1 MEVPENCEIG
11 TVVGTLS
18 AKDVDVGQSLTY
30 SSSDPSNLVVV
41 GDKVKVTGSID
52 YEQMTSITFRAK
64 ATDDGHPPRAVSSLL
79 KLHWIYYLMGVF

>member
-1 MEVPENCEIG
+1 MEIPENCEIG

-18 AKDVDVGQSLTY
+18 AKDVDVGQNLTY

-41 GDKVKVTGSID
+41 GDRVKVTGSID

-64 ATDDGHPPRAVSSLL
+64 ATDDGHPPRAVISVL
-79 KLHWIYYLMGVF
+79 KFHSIYYLMCVF